1 MLRTVADCNIEIRRI
16 DGEIRK
22 LQLQKNNVLN
32 VRKRLKETK
41 KTTRPKN

>member
-1 MLRTVADCNIEIRRI
+1 MLRTVTDCNMKIREI
-16 DGEIRK
+16 DAEIRK

-41 KTTRPKN
+41 KKPK